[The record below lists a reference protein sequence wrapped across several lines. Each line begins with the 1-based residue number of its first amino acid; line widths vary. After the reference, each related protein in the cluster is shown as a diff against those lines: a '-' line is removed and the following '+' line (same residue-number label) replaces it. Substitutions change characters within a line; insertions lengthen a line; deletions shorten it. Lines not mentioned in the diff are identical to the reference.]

1 MIKVIIVALLLLAVS
16 ANAGC
21 RMVRVI
27 DMKSDNPIQ
36 FVQVCD

>member
-1 MIKVIIVALLLLAVS
+1 MVKTIIVALLLLAVS

-27 DMKSDNPIQ
+27 NMDSKDPIQ